1 MKGIICHLGD
11 TNYFYFLGLLYYII
25 PNSSLTTDISGL
37 NLIIKYQK
45 ITIPRYHMV
54 KKTFII
60 TNICNNFLTKKK
72 RMINIEKN
80 EDTNK
85 FLMMLHFKNKAICF
99 TLTNI
104 LGLIKNDESK
114 EKSYENPE
122 S

>member
-1 MKGIICHLGD
+1 
-11 TNYFYFLGLLYYII
+11 
-25 PNSSLTTDISGL
+25 
-37 NLIIKYQK
+37 
-45 ITIPRYHMV
+45 
-54 KKTFII
+54 
-60 TNICNNFLTKKK
+60 
-72 RMINIEKN
+72 MINIEKN

-114 EKSYENPE
+114 EKRYENSE